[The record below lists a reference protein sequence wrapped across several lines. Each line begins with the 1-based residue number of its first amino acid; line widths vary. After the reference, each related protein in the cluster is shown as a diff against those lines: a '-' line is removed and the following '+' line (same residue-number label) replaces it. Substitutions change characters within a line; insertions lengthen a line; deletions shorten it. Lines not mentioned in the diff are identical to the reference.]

1 MNLDLFSTND
11 LYKNSLIKL
20 YEESDNKV
28 LSGQYIVDKL
38 DIKDDE
44 IQDFFTHFCLTRNLV
59 LCVNPGQYEMSL
71 DWCLNNYGLKKDLN
85 REVILNKLG
94 L

>member
-1 MNLDLFSTND
+1 MIKLE
-11 LYKNSLIKL
+11 SLIKL

-38 DIKDDE
+38 DIPEKE
-44 IQDFFTHFCLTRNLV
+44 IEDFFVHFCLTKDLALR
-59 LCVNPGQYEMSL
+59 VNPGQHDMSL
-71 DWCLNNYGLKKDLN
+71 DWCLNNYELKKELN